1 MSHFSELLSQYIQE
15 SPYNIKHLAS
25 ECHIDRTVIQK
36 YISGQ
41 RFPNSYANIN
51 KITEKLTLT
60 DQQTNLLK
68 KAYDIEKFGL
78 YEYQYL
84 MRTKNII
91 EQMHYIKKLSFNV
104 EYQFNINKSF
114 ASNKDDLLSLTHFIL
129 NDCLNTDCELKASL
143 PANNN
148 LYLLL
153 KNVACI
159 QKKINL
165 KHILHLENDYNNHQN
180 MFNLSQFENCLS
192 TLVADNITVKYIYD
206 NFISNLQS
214 QSAYV
219 YTIHSKN
226 YSLLINSQL
235 NSGILLTGDE
245 STHLKMQFDRAFNDA
260 SLYNKRF
267 FSSMSYLNAYS
278 VLENKYT
285 DISLIARN
293 INILYVLDNDLLDR
307 HFIGTKEEEEQ
318 LKELLE
324 SYKQYITNILPYHQL
339 DMYFSKEGLYDFVE
353 SGIINDFPSSFFTP
367 FDKKEVS
374 LLIKRLINLTK
385 HYSNFHLNM
394 IEDQQ
399 FKLPLNCF
407 IAYQQ
412 NSEVLITFKNN
423 DHYHSCILNEITIK
437 KEFFNLN
444 QLIKI
449 ENYTYDNDYTLAYLN
464 SLTKKV

>member
-129 NDCLNTDCELKASL
+129 NDCLNTDCALKASL

-206 NFISNLQS
+206 NTN
-214 QSAYV
+214 
-219 YTIHSKN
+219 
-226 YSLLINSQL
+226 
-235 NSGILLTGDE
+235 
-245 STHLKMQFDRAFNDA
+245 
-260 SLYNKRF
+260 
-267 FSSMSYLNAYS
+267 
-278 VLENKYT
+278 NKYVADKFT
-285 DISLIARN
+285 VSFKIRANSSGENISFN
-293 INILYVLDNDLLDR
+293 EGIN
-307 HFIGTKEEEEQ
+307 E
-318 LKELLE
+318 
-324 SYKQYITNILPYHQL
+324 
-339 DMYFSKEGLYDFVE
+339 
-353 SGIINDFPSSFFTP
+353 
-367 FDKKEVS
+367 
-374 LLIKRLINLTK
+374 IK
-385 HYSNFHLNM
+385 
-394 IEDQQ
+394 
-399 FKLPLNCF
+399 
-407 IAYQQ
+407 
-412 NSEVLITFKNN
+412 LIT
-423 DHYHSCILNEITIK
+423 DGPIEMTIIYK
-437 KEFFNLN
+437 RGAL
-444 QLIKI
+444 
-449 ENYTYDNDYTLAYLN
+449 
-464 SLTKKV
+464 